1 MASVLW
7 VGRAE
12 RVTRAAINSVATAI
26 NPVGASGRGAE
37 GPRPRT
43 YSDGSPVL
51 EGPRRRPGSLEELG
65 EVLERSSPDGKE
77 ATG

>member
-1 MASVLW
+1 VVSVLW

-12 RVTRAAINSVATAI
+12 GVGWAAI
-26 NPVGASGRGAE
+26 NPVVAQGRSAE

-43 YSDGSPVL
+43 YSVGSLAL
-51 EGPRRRPGSLEELG
+51 EGPRRRPGSHEELDD
-65 EVLERSSPDGKE
+65 VLELSSPDGKE